1 MFTPPRIY
9 LEQQQSLETI
19 IISSA
24 LEKLELLLK
33 MDFFLFNAE
42 KFSLAGNP
50 KQVNIELRP
59 SEKKTWLGSCSTI
72 FDYAKLVRFLLSEL
86 KMLDRRSINRFCSVL
101 GIR

>member
-24 LEKLELLLK
+24 LEKLELLPK
-33 MDFFLFNAE
+33 MDFFLFIAE
-42 KFSLAGNP
+42 KFSLSGNP

-59 SEKKTWLGSCSTI
+59 SEKKLDWG
-72 FDYAKLVRFLLSEL
+72 LVRLLLTTLS
-86 KMLDRRSINRFCSVL
+86 
-101 GIR
+101 

>member
-33 MDFFLFNAE
+33 MDFFIFNSE
-42 KFSLAGNP
+42 KFSLSGNP

-59 SEKKTWLGSCSTI
+59 SEKKLGWG
-72 FDYAKLVRFLLSEL
+72 LVRLFSTTLS
-86 KMLDRRSINRFCSVL
+86 
-101 GIR
+101 